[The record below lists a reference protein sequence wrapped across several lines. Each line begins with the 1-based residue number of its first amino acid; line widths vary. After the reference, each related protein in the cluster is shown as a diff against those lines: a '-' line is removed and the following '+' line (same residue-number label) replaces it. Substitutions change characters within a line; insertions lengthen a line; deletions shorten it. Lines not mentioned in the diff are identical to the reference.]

1 MSNSPQPMT
10 TSEVAKALGKQART
24 IQRQADSGLLPTIGK
39 LPGRTG
45 AYLFDR
51 TEIEKLANAEQALAE
66 GGDAA

>member
-1 MSNSPQPMT
+1 MT
-10 TSEVAKALGKQART
+10 TTEVATLLGKQART
-24 IQRQADSGLLPTIGK
+24 IQRQADAGILPTIGK

-51 TEIEKLANAEQALAE
+51 ALIEQLAKGEAALAE